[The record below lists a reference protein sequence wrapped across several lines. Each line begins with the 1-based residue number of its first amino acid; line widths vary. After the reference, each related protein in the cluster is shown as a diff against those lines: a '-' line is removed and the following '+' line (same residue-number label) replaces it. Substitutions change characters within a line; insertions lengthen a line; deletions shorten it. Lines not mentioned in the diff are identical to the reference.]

1 MRRDILYT
9 FLFILVLSMASCVDD
24 WFERTESPG
33 EGQSTV
39 SATVDFRPMAS
50 GLTQSTR
57 AGGDAIKEIE
67 TLYVLLYD
75 ESGNLVENQSRQIL
89 DFEITDEK
97 RVDADADNKIS
108 AETQTPRATFKLKE
122 IPFGR
127 YYIYAVANVP
137 DLLAKKYSDYI
148 KTIDGLKR
156 IPLTWHNVSG
166 EVGKNSQMLGY
177 FTSTK
182 KDQPENEPLTINR
195 PSIYLHSWLRRAASK
210 LTIAYDGSRLK
221 EGVFVY
227 LRSVQ
232 IKDIPM
238 QCYLGKDNNVGA
250 EGYGLDKTLLDGE
263 ELKYYKGSLPTAY
276 DHEYNGPRITRG
288 KPYYGSHHEDSVAVY
303 FYENMQGEGKD
314 KRQDADGK
322 DGLDAPGMPG
332 DPGYK
337 FKDGMPYGTYVE
349 VDAYY
354 VSINSERIG
363 NGSIKYR
370 FMLGQ
375 DIYKDYNAKR
385 NCHYKLTLR
394 FKNFANDVDWHIE
407 YEEPEPGVITP
418 EPYFISYLYNHSM
431 MYPIKVNTGGR
442 EIEYIKAEIT
452 DNRWAPYNASGL
464 IYYSQMDK
472 GNANQWNGF
481 LSLHKTVDLVIRKT
495 TTSVNVDSNKEH
507 YEKAPK
513 RGERTYTDMS
523 VGEHTTTGS
532 DSTDTYRVEQ
542 HPTEANT
549 YNIFIPMYTRAKQLI
564 KETAYTGNNPY
575 VAYHRKAEVKITTKL
590 KGLEKTFE
598 NMVTIYQVR
607 RIVNPKGIYRS
618 SGKSEPFH
626 VVLKR
631 LPKENATEFETF
643 VSEGPWKAYV
653 VRHCNSDGSPVRVIN
668 LDKGSGMSEC
678 IKDTVYGKTG
688 SEIDFNVN
696 FDGTCDA
703 NTSRYAIIRVEYHNY
718 TCYHLIFVRQGDS
731 PDDLIAG
738 GTRWHAKNM
747 RTKTEE
753 AESPLDEGSLFGR
766 GNWTYPIDALNNKN
780 PKEYWVNIV
789 PEDFKKS
796 YPEDGFFTI
805 AGSGEKKKWSDITR
819 NEDFTEP
826 KTGWKVASASDYQAL
841 FDSDDIKQGYGVLYG
856 DGAEETADDLN
867 DVYGYDYT
875 TSKIRGM
882 RGCFVYNEQTGK
894 NLFFPIGAS
903 GYGHRKDSRGELA
916 ENQYK
921 GILRYASS
929 RNTYFKPTDVSDAY
943 PNGVNDCPL
952 FYDIYMRPGAI
963 YWYDKTG
970 ENKVNGTTENSVGWD
985 FNYFTFDFYPMG
997 SWGTS
1002 GGKDACF
1009 VRCVEK

>member
-1 MRRDILYT
+1 MRRDILYI
-9 FLFILVLSMASCVDD
+9 FLCILIFSMTSCVDD
-24 WFERTESPG
+24 WFERPESIG
-33 EGQSTV
+33 EGKSTV

-50 GLTQSTR
+50 GLTQGTR
-57 AGGDAIKEIE
+57 AAGDAIKAIE

-75 ESGNLVENQSRQIL
+75 ENGNLAEGRQIL
-89 DFEITDEK
+89 DFEITNEQ
-97 RVDADADNKIS
+97 RVNADADNNAS

-122 IPFGR
+122 IPYGR
-127 YYIYAVANVP
+127 YYIYAVANIP
-137 DLLAKKYSDYI
+137 DLLTEYSDFI
-148 KTIDGLKR
+148 KTKDGLKR
-156 IPLTWHNVSG
+156 IPLAWNNHPA

-182 KDQPENEPLTINR
+182 KKQSENEFITINK
-195 PSIYLHSWLRRAASK
+195 PNIYLHSWLRRAASK
-210 LTIAYDGSRLK
+210 LTITYDGSKLK

-227 LRSVQ
+227 LKSVQ
-232 IKDIPM
+232 IKDIPSH
-238 QCYLGKDNNVGA
+238 CYLGKENNVGA
-250 EGYGLDKTLLDGE
+250 EGYELGDELLDGE
-263 ELKYYKGSLPTAY
+263 ELKYYKGNPPTDF
-276 DHEYNGPRITRG
+276 DHEYDGPRITSG

-303 FYENMQGEGKD
+303 FYENLQGEGKD
-314 KRQDADGK
+314 KRQDADGNHE
-322 DGLDAPGMPG
+322 LDAPGLPK
-332 DPGYK
+332 DPGYIH
-337 FKDGMPYGTYVE
+337 KDNKPYGTYIE

-354 VSINSERIG
+354 ISINSEKIG

-385 NCHYKLTLR
+385 NCHYKLTLQ

-407 YEEPEPGVITP
+407 YEEPEPGVVTP
-418 EPYFISYLYNHSM
+418 EPYYISYLYNHSM

-442 EIEYIKAEIT
+442 EIEYIKAEIV
-452 DNRWAPYNASGL
+452 DNRWAPYNADKSV
-464 IYYSQMDK
+464 YYHQMDIA
-472 GNANQWNGF
+472 NSNQWNGF
-481 LSLHKTVDLVIRKT
+481 LSLHMTRDLYISKT
-495 TTSVNVDSNKEH
+495 TSSVDVESNKAY
-507 YEKAPK
+507 YEQAPK

-523 VGEHTTTGS
+523 IGVHTTAGS
-532 DSTDTYRVEQ
+532 DSKDTYRVEK
-542 HPTEANT
+542 HSTEANT

-575 VAYHRKAEVKITTKL
+575 VAYLRNAEVKITTKL
-590 KGLEKTFE
+590 KGIEKTFE

-618 SGKSEPFH
+618 SEKSDPFH

-631 LPKENATEFETF
+631 LPKENATKFETF
-643 VSEGPWKAYV
+643 ASEGPWKAYI
-653 VRHCNSDGSPVRVIN
+653 VRACNSDGSAERVIS
-668 LDKGSGMSEC
+668 LDKGGEMSEC
-678 IKDTVYGKTG
+678 IKDTIYGKTG

-696 FDGTCDA
+696 FNGTCDA

-738 GTRWHAKNM
+738 GTKWHAKNM
-747 RTKTEE
+747 RTKTDE

-766 GNWTYPIDALNNKN
+766 GNWDYPIDALDNKN
-780 PKEYWVNIV
+780 PKEYWINVK
-789 PEDFKKS
+789 PEDFNQS
-796 YPEDGFFTI
+796 YPADGLFTI
-805 AGSGEKKKWSDITR
+805 AGSGEKKKWSDITGTA
-819 NEDFTEP
+819 NFTEP
-826 KTGWKVASASDYQAL
+826 KTGWKVAGAADYQAL
-841 FDSDDIKQGYGVLYG
+841 FDSDNIKQGYGVLYG
-856 DGAEETADDLN
+856 DGAEEAADDLN
-867 DVYGYDYT
+867 DAYGYDYT

-903 GYGHRKDSRGELA
+903 GYGHRKDSRGEST

-921 GILRYASS
+921 GILRYAAS
-929 RNTYFKPTDVSDAY
+929 RNTYFPTDSTALY
-943 PNGVNDCPL
+943 HHGVQDCPL

-963 YWYDKTG
+963 YWYDKIG
-970 ENKVNGTTENSVGWD
+970 KNKINNVEEDNVAWD
-985 FNYFTFDFYPMG
+985 FNYFTFDFYPIG